1 MSVSLLHFLYNFL
14 HNENKAIH
22 FKKEIYNHLSFSDW
36 INSVCSCSD
45 TWTAW
50 YCLRQTNKSS
60 VVYNWSC
67 KVSFSSEL
75 FKTKIRPYSLVFI
88 IPSLKWT
95 ELSYVCAQTLMF
107 FPVHVTPLL
116 SINSNVT
123 SVNYIKADNYP
134 FVVNSCH
141 FVFFHSAFNLFFL

>member
-1 MSVSLLHFLYNFL
+1 MSVSLIHFLYNFL

-22 FKKEIYNHLSFSDW
+22 FKKEMYNHLSFSDW
-36 INSVCSCSD
+36 ITSVCSCSD

-67 KVSFSSEL
+67 KVSFPSEL
-75 FKTKIRPYSLVFI
+75 FKTKICPYSLLFI
-88 IPSLKWT
+88 TPSLKWT

-116 SINSNVT
+116 T
-123 SVNYIKADNYP
+123 SVNYIKADTLKSTKIP

-141 FVFFHSAFNLFFL
+141 FVFFHSAFNLLFL